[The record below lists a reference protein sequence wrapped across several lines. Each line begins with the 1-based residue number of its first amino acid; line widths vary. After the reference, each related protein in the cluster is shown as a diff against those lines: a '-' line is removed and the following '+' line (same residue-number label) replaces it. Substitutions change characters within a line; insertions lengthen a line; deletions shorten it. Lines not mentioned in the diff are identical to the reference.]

1 MSLDRMERELM
12 ANKTAMQPEPITQ
25 EFNHAL
31 VSASLTVAE
40 WPTVNLTDSESV
52 KTRVREY
59 FELCDKRGLR
69 PSNLGLYASLNLT
82 RQDVSDV
89 LRERNKSKV
98 SPGAIDI
105 IQKAKLALSM
115 YREQLALS
123 GKVSPPIAIFWS
135 KNFDGMQDVAQVEVT
150 RPDQL
155 RTHSLSPE
163 EIEMQLKRIEQDI
176 PLDSDCEQE

>member
-1 MSLDRMERELM
+1 M
-12 ANKTAMQPEPITQ
+12 ANKTALQPEPITQ

-89 LRERNKSKV
+89 LRERNRSKV
-98 SPGAIDI
+98 SPEAIDI

-115 YREQLALS
+115 YREQLALN

-163 EIEMQLKRIEQDI
+163 EIEMQLKQIEKDI
-176 PLDSDCEQE
+176 PIDYDYEQE